1 MQKSGS
7 LDYYQLGMTGQ
18 MNGFRIPIIIIICNY
33 YNISPNR
40 RFTVPMETFF
50 DAEDGTNLKLTLLD
64 KADQPLKANSWI
76 QFDADKREVY
86 GL

>member
-1 MQKSGS
+1 
-7 LDYYQLGMTGQ
+7 
-18 MNGFRIPIIIIICNY
+18 
-33 YNISPNR
+33 
-40 RFTVPMETFF
+40 METFF

-64 KADQPLKANSWI
+64 KADQPLRSNSWI